1 MGLSFDTN
9 PKHAGAEKD
18 VDRVRARARETN
30 KKGGRDKTRRKTETQ
45 REKTIIS
52 ISSAMD

>member
-18 VDRVRARARETN
+18 VDRVRARETN
-30 KKGGRDKTRRKTETQ
+30 KKGGHDKTRRKTETQ

-52 ISSAMD
+52 ISSATD